1 MYIQSCFAR
10 WSFSLGLDDNI
21 PSTFIMSVHGDSI
34 KLFANNLGCF
44 SSSHL
49 QFVYDLRR
57 YLCAHR
63 PIAHT
68 HTSAHTPLVICIC
81 AAHFSRFHKIFAHIF
96 MLPNDRCGYFVVI
109 HAVPKIQNFHVLWSV
124 QALPLFLMCV
134 HTKKRCYANAF
145 CFIVYFKRL
154 RLLSIFVHHKRWR
167 CAFACFIQR
176 ERVNMIFIQYT
187 LISADS
193 HGIIREWQFKL
204 QISLSLSIEENSR
217 IYSRVS
223 VLIFFFF
230 NFNLF
235 AVVPTADLYGKKRLT
250 SS

>member
-21 PSTFIMSVHGDSI
+21 PSSFIMSVHGDSI

-63 PIAHT
+63 PIAYT
-68 HTSAHTPLVICIC
+68 HTRAHTPVVICIC

-154 RLLSIFVHHKRWR
+154 RLLYF
-167 CAFACFIQR
+167 AFDICSSQTMTM
-176 ERVNMIFIQYT
+176 RVCLFHSTWTCKYDFHSVYT
-187 LISADS
+187 DFGRFARD
-193 HGIIREWQFKL
+193 
-204 QISLSLSIEENSR
+204 NSR
-217 IYSRVS
+217 VTIQTSNQFES
-223 VLIFFFF
+223 V
-230 NFNLF
+230 
-235 AVVPTADLYGKKRLT
+235 DRRE
-250 SS
+250 